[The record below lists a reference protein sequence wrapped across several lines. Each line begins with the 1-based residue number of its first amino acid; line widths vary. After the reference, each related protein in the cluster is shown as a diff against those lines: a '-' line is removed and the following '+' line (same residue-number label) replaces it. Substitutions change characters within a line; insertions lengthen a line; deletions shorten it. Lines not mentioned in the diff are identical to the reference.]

1 MNTYRVVFLATPGGG
16 VWAVEHSA
24 DGVPQGY
31 APGRYTTEAEALFAA
46 YELARIEMMKSRE

>member
-1 MNTYRVVFLATPGGG
+1 M
-16 VWAVEHSA
+16 WAVEHTA

-46 YELARIEMMKSRE
+46 YELARAEMGNDDT